1 MFFISTIDTVI
12 GKIYIASSSKGLSRI
27 SFDSDEFRK
36 WLEGTGKEW
45 KYDESKNLEVARQ
58 LNNYFN
64 GALKKFE
71 VNLDIVVTDF
81 QRSVYDALMKVP
93 YGQLVSYKD
102 IAVSI
107 HCPRACRAVGGA
119 VHRNPVPII
128 VPCHRVINSNGTIG
142 GFAYDIDLKKK
153 LLRIEGVVL

>member
-1 MFFISTIDTVI
+1 MFFISTMETVI
-12 GKIYIASSSKGLSRI
+12 GKIYIASSSKGLSKI

-36 WLEGTGKEW
+36 WLEGRGKEW

-58 LNNYFN
+58 LNDYFN

-71 VNLDIVVTDF
+71 VDLDIVTTDF
-81 QRSVYDALMKVP
+81 QRSVYDVLMKVP

>member
-1 MFFISTIDTVI
+1 MFFISTMDSVL
-12 GKIYIASSSKGLSRI
+12 GKIYIASSSKGLSKI

-36 WLEGTGKEW
+36 WLEGAGKEW
-45 KYDESKNLEVARQ
+45 EYDESKNLEVTRQ
-58 LNNYFN
+58 LNDYFN

-71 VNLDIVVTDF
+71 VDLDIVTTDF
-81 QRSVYDALMKVP
+81 QRSVYDVLMKVP

-107 HCPRACRAVGGA
+107 DCPRACRAVGGA

-142 GFAYDIDLKKK
+142 GFAYDIELKKK